1 MKIAV
6 SGKGGV
12 GKTFI
17 TGTLAAVFVK
27 GGQKVIA
34 LDADS
39 SPNLAI
45 TLGLSAEDA
54 AAIVPVAENEQLIR
68 RKTGTE
74 FSGVFRLTFT
84 VDDIINSYAVPTP
97 SGVNLIVMGTVRSM
111 GSGCMCAANTLV
123 RALLRHLVVE
133 RDELV
138 ILDME
143 AGMEH
148 LGRGTAEHVDVMIV
162 VTDANRK
169 SLDIAGRICTIAAKS
184 DITSVGLVGNRIT
197 GPEQEDAIRRY
208 AERNRLTIFT
218 LIPFDQQVA
227 DAGVTGSAVD
237 ENSSRA
243 IPEIRHLA
251 EVLVKVVAGKEM
263 LNNHRR

>member
-1 MKIAV
+1 MKIAI

-17 TGTLAAVFVK
+17 TGTLATLFAK
-27 GGQKVIA
+27 SGQKVIA

-39 SPNLAI
+39 SPNLAV
-45 TLGLSAEDA
+45 TLGLSPEDA
-54 AAIVPVAENEQLIR
+54 AVIVPVAENEQLIR

-84 VDDIINSYAVPTP
+84 VDDIINTYAVPTP

-111 GSGCMCAANTLV
+111 GAGCMCAAHSLV
-123 RALLRHLVVE
+123 KALLRHLVVE

-148 LGRGTAEHVDVMIV
+148 LGRGTAEHVDILIV

-169 SLDIAGRICTIAAKS
+169 SLDIAGNICAIAAKS
-184 DITSVGLVGNRIT
+184 NIANIGLVGNRVS
-197 GPEQEDAIRRY
+197 GSREEEAIRQF
-208 AERNRLTIFT
+208 AGKNRLRLFA
-218 LIPFDQQVA
+218 LIPYDQQVA
-227 DAGVTGSAVD
+227 DAGVAGSAVD
-237 ENSSRA
+237 ETSSCA
-243 IPEIRHLA
+243 FAEIRHLA
-251 EVLVKVVAGKEM
+251 DQLMNSSDA
-263 LNNHRR
+263 

>member
-6 SGKGGV
+6 TGKGGV

-17 TGTLAAVFVK
+17 TGTLAAIFVK

-39 SPNLAI
+39 SPNLAV
-45 TLGLSAEDA
+45 TLGLSPEDA
-54 AAIVPVAENEQLIR
+54 AAIVPVAENKQLIR
-68 RKTGTE
+68 KKTGTE

-84 VDDIINSYAVPTP
+84 VDDIINTYAVPTP
-97 SGVNLIVMGTVRSM
+97 LGVNLIVMGTVRSM
-111 GSGCMCAANTLV
+111 GSGCMCAANSLV
-123 RALLRHLVVE
+123 KALLRHLVVE

-148 LGRGTAEHVDVMIV
+148 LGRGTAEHVDIMMV

-184 DITSVGLVGNRIT
+184 DITNIGLVGNRIT
-197 GPEQEDAIRRY
+197 GPEQDDAIRRF
-208 AERNRLTIFT
+208 AERNRLTIFA
-218 LIPFDQQVA
+218 LIPFDQKVA

-237 ENSSRA
+237 GNSSRA
-243 IPEIRHLA
+243 LHEIRRLA
-251 EVLVKVVAGKEM
+251 DVLMKMGGA
-263 LNNHRR
+263 